1 MKPIQHHVLVAVTL
15 YAASRLN
22 FRPEACSRWARVSAT
37 LARGSKK

>member
-22 FRPEACSRWARVSAT
+22 VRPETCSRWARVNAT
-37 LARGSKK
+37 LARGNGK